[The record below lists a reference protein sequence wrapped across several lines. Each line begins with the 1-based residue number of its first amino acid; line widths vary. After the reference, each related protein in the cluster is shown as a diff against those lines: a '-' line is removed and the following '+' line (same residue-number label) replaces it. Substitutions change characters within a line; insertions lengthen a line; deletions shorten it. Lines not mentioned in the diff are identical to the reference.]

1 MRRKKTTRIKS
12 ILAALLAVVI
22 SAGAFC
28 VPAFAYTGEDSEP
41 TVQDAVP
48 VSSEDTDTD
57 EQEDDDPIV
66 TPEDAEE
73 AEGSTVH
80 IRTENGTIIFS
91 FDDEE
96 DGEETRQIGIVT
108 TNGGRLNVR
117 SGGGMDCEILDQLL
131 PGEQVEV
138 IEDEGDWVKIIV
150 PEKTGYVYKEYLRI
164 IEQNQS
170 GSTGIDIPEEYLTL
184 FLQMLSGQSSSGS
197 LPLTPD
203 GNLTLV
209 DDVGSPTGE
218 GKQFITMVTRSGNYF
233 YLVIDRD
240 EKGNENVHFLNQVDE
255 ADLFSLMDEDAAAAM
270 KEQLAAQESEKQ
282 QEQQT
287 VTPTE
292 TPDTEKDKEQEPEP
306 EQKSKAP
313 YVLGLILLLGI
324 CGVGGAFFF
333 MKNKK
338 QQTAVTDSP
347 DPDADYREDDDG
359 YDIPEEAED
368 EEDYDESEDE

>member
-1 MRRKKTTRIKS
+1 MRTKRIFT
-12 ILAALLAVVI
+12 ALLAVVI
-22 SAGAFC
+22 SAGAFS
-28 VPAFAYTGEDSEP
+28 VPALAYTGEDSGP
-41 TVQDAVP
+41 VVQDAVP
-48 VSSEDTDTD
+48 VSSEDTDTA
-57 EQEDDDPIV
+57 EQDDAGTEV
-66 TPEDAEE
+66 TPEGVEDAE
-73 AEGSTVH
+73 GRSIH
-80 IRTENGTIIFS
+80 IRTENGTIFFS

-96 DGEETRQIGIVT
+96 GEEVRQIGIVT

-117 SGGGMDCEILDQLL
+117 SGGGMDYEILDQLL

-164 IEQNQS
+164 IDQKQG
-170 GSTGIDIPEEYLTL
+170 GSAGIDIPEEYLSL
-184 FLQMLSGQSSSGS
+184 FLQMLSGQGSGSS

-255 ADLFSLMDEDAAAAM
+255 SDLFSLMDEDEAAAM
-270 KEQLAAQESEKQ
+270 KEKLAAQEAEKQ
-282 QEQQT
+282 QGQQT
-287 VTPTE
+287 VMPTE
-292 TPDTEKDKEQEPEP
+292 TPDTEKDKEPEPEP

-313 YVLGLILLLGI
+313 YAIGLILLLGI

-338 QQTAVTDSP
+338 QQTAATDRP